1 MTIIPVI
8 FSASPDAE
16 TAYNNAKDG
25 LKLEAQDLLDKFVA
39 SANAINSDIIEL
51 VGIIQRV
58 LSANLVVTMGSVD
71 LTKIESTSGLGL
83 LQSTPIIAELSSL
96 KGKME
101 QHKDRMLINSKA
113 LKTAF
118 DSAIAINAKLVG
130 INLGPIDH
138 LLDASQK
145 NANDIR
151 DYMKKLKEIKDWD
164 APNGEKI
171 VKEINDIA
179 KECIDSLLLINGIC
193 KEITTLREDFTYTP
207 IK

>member
-1 MTIIPVI
+1 MKVVSYSKT
-8 FSASPDAE
+8 
-16 TAYNNAKDG
+16 KDG

-58 LSANLVVTMGSVD
+58 LSADLVVTMGSVD

-83 LQSTPIIAELSSL
+83 LQSAPIIAELSSL

-118 DSAIAINAKLVG
+118 DSAIAINAKLDG
-130 INLGPIDH
+130 INFGPIDR
-138 LLDASQK
+138 LLGASQK

-151 DYMKKLKEIKDWD
+151 DYMKDLKEIKDWD

-193 KEITTLREDFTYTP
+193 KEIAILREDFTYTP